1 MAQYFPAVFPVLLW
15 STSTALTMFLRL
27 RANSNKIAYMA
38 NDLVWDENT
47 CSVFSPLLSF
57 PDTAWHIIGIKS
69 KLLPCPIVYLM
80 YCKHCCSCAD
90 VCVCVSCKW
99 WIFDKTHC
107 HRKSWTHHW
116 PAKRNRRYHIIS
128 QELLTLTTCLCW
140 LVLTCDCWSR
150 RPIYLASLLFMQ
162 ELMDAEDD
170 NLTISWVSGWVC
182 VCAWTCGP
190 DV

>member
-27 RANSNKIAYMA
+27 RASSNKIAHMA

-90 VCVCVSCKW
+90 V
-99 WIFDKTHC
+99 
-107 HRKSWTHHW
+107 R
-116 PAKRNRRYHIIS
+116 
-128 QELLTLTTCLCW
+128 
-140 LVLTCDCWSR
+140 
-150 RPIYLASLLFMQ
+150 
-162 ELMDAEDD
+162 
-170 NLTISWVSGWVC
+170 VC
-182 VCAWTCGP
+182 VCPVNGGLLTRHTVTGKAEHIIDQQNGTVDTTLSAKNPRPWLHASAGSYWHGP
-190 DV
+190 SRNFYVRLLES